1 MRKSKSS
8 VKQKSIFFIVA
19 AVIMIIA
26 ALAAFGLK
34 INEKTYIKSAKD
46 IRFGIDIK
54 GGVSATFKPA
64 EEGFTPTAEQLES
77 AKSIIETRLD
87 AKNIL
92 DRNIT
97 VDNDNGYILVEYPW
111 SADEKDF
118 DPAAAIKELGET
130 AELSFWPVA
139 VNEETNKIEKVAGIE
154 KALVTG
160 ANVKKCE
167 AGYYDGLY
175 IVSLEFDDEGTE
187 LFAAA
192 TKKYLNKKIGIY
204 MDDTLIS
211 YPNVNVEI
219 TNGKA
224 QIEGNFTA
232 AEAKELATKISAGAL
247 PFSLTSTNY
256 NSISATLGEGA
267 LNIMINSGIIAFIII
282 CLFMLLYYRLPGLV
296 ALINLILQIAG
307 QFLIFSTMGL
317 TLTLPGIAGIILAIG
332 MGVDSSIII
341 SETIKDE
348 LRNKKTVKG
357 AVAGGFS
364 RAFSAVLDCNITT
377 SIVAILLLIFG
388 TGSMLSFG
396 YTLLIGIVMNFAL
409 GIMASKLMLKSLV
422 HFEVFNKQWFY
433 GVKKGGAENV

>member
-1 MRKSKSS
+1 MRKRKSS
-8 VKQKSIFFIVA
+8 AKQKSIFFIVT
-19 AVIMIIA
+19 AVILIIA

-34 INEKTYIKSAKD
+34 INGKTYIKSVSD

-64 EEGFTPTAEQLES
+64 EEGFSPTAEQLES

-87 AKNIL
+87 SKNIL

-97 VDNDNGYILVEYPW
+97 VDNENGYILVEYPW

-130 AELSFWPVA
+130 AELSFWPVEA
-139 VNEETNKIEKVAGIE
+139 NEETNQIEKVSSVE
-154 KALVTG
+154 EPLLTG
-160 ANVKKCE
+160 ANVESSE
-167 AGYYDGLY
+167 AGYYNGVY
-175 IVSLEFDDEGTE
+175 VVSLKFDDEGTK
-187 LFAAA
+187 LFADA
-192 TKKYLNKKIGIY
+192 TKKYLNEMIGIY

-211 YPNVNVEI
+211 YPTVNAEI
-219 TNGKA
+219 TEGQA
-224 QIEGNFTA
+224 QIEGDFTA
-232 AEAKELATKISAGAL
+232 TEAKELASKISAGAL
-247 PFSLTSTNY
+247 PFSLTSTNF

-282 CLFMLLYYRLPGLV
+282 CLFMILYYRLPGLV
-296 ALINLILQIAG
+296 ACINLILQVAG
-307 QFLIFSTMGL
+307 QFLIFSSMGL

-348 LRNKKTVKG
+348 LKNNKTVKG
-357 AVAGGFS
+357 AVTGGFS

-377 SIVAILLLIFG
+377 GIVAVLLLIFG

-409 GIMASKLMLKSLV
+409 GIIASKLMMQSLV
-422 HFEVFNKQWFY
+422 HFDVFNKLWFY